1 MSVDKKP
8 MSKEK
13 RTKLYMTWDD
23 FDFAVETLA
32 KKIKDEIKE
41 PIPIYGIP
49 KGGLVL
55 AVALSHALGE
65 KEWPVTTLDN
75 NNNLLV
81 VDDTS
86 DSGDTLEY
94 YNVYTKDTLWTATI
108 FCNSEKVKHKPDF
121 YVWEQ
126 DDHNWIVFPWEQ
138 YGELL

>member
-32 KKIKDEIKE
+32 KKIKDSEISSR
-41 PIPIYGIP
+41 PIYGVI

-65 KEWPVTTLDN
+65 KEWPVIMLSTPCQCLI
-75 NNNLLV
+75 
-81 VDDTS
+81 VDDTA
-86 DSGDTLEY
+86 DSGKTLKWSDLIY
-94 YNVYTKDTLWTATI
+94 PDSIKVTI
-108 FCNSEKVKHKPDF
+108 FCNLEKSEFIPDF